1 MPPDIQMW
9 IKLYSISA
17 GRGVACPL
25 AKAILNES
33 LDLLGIPV
41 DTPLDELRVR
51 RFIAWK
57 KSGTIMLKI
66 KLLIKIPDV
75 ELEKK
80 DILLKN
86 ILLAR
91 EMK

>member
-1 MPPDIQMW
+1 MPPDMQMW
-9 IKLYSISA
+9 VKLYSISA

-25 AKAILNES
+25 AKEILYES
-33 LDLLGIPV
+33 LKLLGIPE
-41 DTPLDELRVR
+41 DTPLENLRVR

-66 KLLIKIPDV
+66 QLLTKIPDV
-75 ELEKK
+75 ELESR

-86 ILLAR
+86 ILLAE
-91 EMK
+91 EM